1 MSKNE
6 LGYLLDILTAARLVI
21 KFMEGVDRER
31 FERDEL
37 VQSGVIRQIELMGEA
52 AKHLSEEFKAKYP
65 EIPWKKMAGMRD
77 ILIHAYDYIDLDE
90 VWNAVQF
97 SIPDM
102 IDKGERIFQEEGNK

>member
-6 LGYLLDILTAARLVI
+6 LGYLLDILTAARLVL
-21 KFMEGVDRER
+21 KFTEGVDRVR
-31 FERDEL
+31 FETNEL

-52 AKHLSEEFKAKYP
+52 AKRLPEEFKERYP

-97 SIPDM
+97 SIPDL
-102 IDKGERIFQEEGNK
+102 IDKGERIFQEEENK

>member
-21 KFMEGVDRER
+21 KFTEGVDRDR

-52 AKHLSEEFKAKYP
+52 AKHLSEKFKAKHL

-77 ILIHAYDYIDLDE
+77 ILIHAYDYVDLDE

-97 SIPDM
+97 SVPDL
-102 IDKGERIFQEEGNK
+102 IDKGERIFQEEGNR